1 MPLPKIKLPIF
12 TCQILSHNGPVKFKP
27 FTVKE
32 EKILL
37 VAKES
42 ADDDNAIL
50 EAVKQIINNCLI
62 TELDVSKLPIFD
74 IQYLFIQLRSKSI
87 GNIIELSLRDKEDKK
102 LYKVEVNLDDI
113 KYNKPDGHSNNIKIN
128 NDTGIVMKY
137 PTVDMIKSKD
147 FKKDPLATF
156 ELIKDCVDYVY
167 SGDSIYKSAETPRSE
182 LDEFFENL
190 PSEMV
195 GKFNDYITTIPLVS
209 HTVSYVNSNGK
220 KIDYEVSNLRNF
232 F

>member
-1 MPLPKIKLPIF
+1 MPLPKIKLPVF
-12 TCQILSHNGPVKFKP
+12 TCQIISQKEPVQFKP

-37 VAKES
+37 IAKES
-42 ADDDNAIL
+42 AEDDYTLL

-62 TELDVSKLPIFD
+62 TKLDVSKLPLFD

-87 GNIIELSLRDKEDKK
+87 GNIIELSLRDTEDKK

-113 KYNKPDGHSNNIKIN
+113 KYIKPDNHSNTIKIN
-128 NDTGIVMKY
+128 DDTGIVMKY
-137 PTVDMIKSKD
+137 PTIDMLKGKD

-167 SGDSIYKSAETPRSE
+167 NGNSIFKSSETPRAE
-182 LDEFFENL
+182 LDEFFESM

-195 GKFNDYITTIPLVS
+195 GKFNEFISSMPSVS
-209 HTVSYVNSNGK
+209 HKVSYVNSNGK
-220 KIDYEVSNLRNF
+220 KVDYEVNNLKNF